1 MSKKIRFLAYDTAN
15 GIKMEEFKEEFKRN
29 SKTKE
34 IQKEIDEIR
43 SRKPEK
49 LRLIDE
55 EIAENRVACIYEQN
69 LNYFLAFNREY
80 RRLIKEKCALN
91 KEPDIKKY
99 RNDIHIWKEKRQLLW
114 VDALINK
121 VIQYFDKVIEES
133 EKLPVNDQV
142 NTYVL
147 MLPEFFWADIS
158 DGVRYYDRE
167 KNGTNIIGYT
177 APLYDIVYAKLAD
190 NDALRE
196 WMMAQK
202 KNILFFA
209 GTVMHKKIMEN
220 PMDEK
225 IYNTLLIFGWDVKK
239 KDFSLRV
246 WNKINYSSVDG
257 FNLHNYHNKYSII
270 VRLKNPHNEKMLY
283 SMTDKP
289 LLTFDEIDYS
299 YDICLDYIAMGNYY
313 SISNKLN
320 GKKADFNILIAG
332 GMSIKDFKNPIDTI
346 DRKSSDRVVR
356 CDKVRFK
363 DNPNMNIN
371 EECCSLRVGE
381 NVQDMK
387 AINDTCIRYVDFEV
401 AIENGQKNITRL
413 S

>member
-15 GIKMEEFKEEFKRN
+15 GIKMEKFKEEFKRN

-34 IQKEIDEIR
+34 TQKEIDEIR

-99 RNDIHIWKEKRQLLW
+99 RDDIHIWKEKRQLLW

-121 VIQYFDKVIEES
+121 VIQYFDQVIKKSEE
-133 EKLPVNDQV
+133 LPVNNQV
-142 NTYVL
+142 DTYVL

-167 KNGTNIIGYT
+167 KNGTDIIGYT

-246 WNKINYSSVDG
+246 WNKINYSSIDG
-257 FNLHNYHNKYSII
+257 FNLYNNYNNSII
-270 VRLKNPHNEKMLY
+270 VRLKDPHNETMLY

-289 LLTFDEIDYS
+289 LLTFDKIDYS
-299 YDICLDYIAMGNYY
+299 YDICLDYIARRDCY
-313 SISNKLN
+313 SISNELN

-356 CDKVRFK
+356 CDKEHFY
-363 DNPNMNIN
+363 N
-371 EECCSLRVGE
+371 EACCSLRVGE
-381 NVQDMK
+381 DVQDMK
-387 AINDTCIRYVDFEV
+387 PINGTCIRYVDFEV